1 MNNKVYIKFGVKIKN
16 FTQVMKGKGNSSIVM
31 DDGKGETI
39 TFDREFQVDNPI
51 FATPSYVVKTTLNH
65 QETPEGEVIY
75 GNCYFTG
82 EDPVY
87 SKFTG
92 KNYQR
97 LFRKSVLWDFG
108 DGYRVE
114 GFSGE
119 HYYSAPGKYKI
130 TCKLFDVDSKMFENV
145 YSVYVVVKEVIPTKI
160 EFSSDEKYNI
170 DEDNFVESIYC
181 SKLEKIAD
189 LDIFLT
195 NTSYL
200 ATPIA
205 IKRIDD
211 NVNNEKSY
219 IDLLG
224 ETLPPYPHLSKYYS
238 FFFKNENYFNKSTQ
252 YYETIFEPVDSYTPS
267 YEYVYGRFYLDENN
281 QIDFDGYIISEND
294 KEIKIHNPNLP
305 IMSEKNDD
313 YEYKIVK
320 LKAVSTIEELI
331 EKKEVYYYCGAISNI
346 EIYYK
351 NDFYNDRDPVNSFSV
366 FFDWEKINSKNYL
379 NTPGLGFNLEIKPNI
394 DVKIDWIY
402 NMNGIIDDLSL
413 AAGVDVY
420 VRKNLVNYYDFP
432 CFLIPYV
439 GYKFID
445 STGEE
450 KLDYYIPKD
459 IVIDKIEFFDIA
471 KEAYDVLFEHDKL
484 DAIKVTENISKDI
497 IEDETIVLKDN
508 KVTVSKTIISRFED
522 ENLLDNERKL
532 LENDFIKNLKYLA
545 YVSFRPK
552 NNINV
557 LTRVTSANK
566 TYYIE
571 NFVDKLTNLSNTKI
585 PHEKYVNVNV
595 NELIETYTPHPL
607 FDNKVN
613 LKSFLYN
620 VFANN
625 NCLSYILTKNEH
637 FFDDYINYD
646 TMYVKSLVELL
657 KMIGIEITEYEN
669 TTFDGVNEIR
679 DFARMLTMNHSRL
692 VGNLVIKDLDI
703 YINTLENKGE
713 NVADKLKPDDIICV
727 DYKTRKIKGVI
738 RDKIRYNIPEASYYD
753 YIAIREDYSK
763 DTYPVNIKA
772 ATDAVI
778 ALKRELGE
786 EVPDE
791 NGVIQFSINEYP
803 EDGSWNW
810 YLNLPIEYSGSADLK
825 NNILNRYYSF
835 FLIDPYKLKTHQFNF
850 VDESFLNGFIA
861 DFEIWSQKYGYTYDI
876 LNKIIIEKLNF
887 YDTSDLSNSEKAE
900 LEDINY
906 EIYNPEEDEVF
917 ITDNIISET
926 ENKLITEINKDNKIN
941 LITRETHDQ
950 NS

>member
-1 MNNKVYIKFGVKIKN
+1 MNNNKVYIKFGVKVKN
-16 FTQVMKGKGNSSIVM
+16 FTKVLSGKGSSSIVM

-51 FATPSYVVKTTLNH
+51 FATPSYVVKTTINH
-65 QETPEGEVIY
+65 QETPENEVTY

-114 GFSGE
+114 GFGGE
-119 HYYSAPGKYKI
+119 HSYSSPGKYKI

-145 YSVYVVVKEVIPTKI
+145 YCVYVVVKDIIPTKI
-160 EFSSDEKYNI
+160 EFKSDEKYNI
-170 DEDNFVESIYC
+170 NEDNFVESIYC

-189 LDIFLT
+189 LDVFLT
-195 NTSYL
+195 NKNYL
-200 ATPIA
+200 TTPLV

-219 IDLLG
+219 IDLLNDA
-224 ETLPPYPHLSKYYS
+224 LPPYPHLSRYYS
-238 FFFKNENYFNKSTQ
+238 FFLKNENYFNKSTQ
-252 YYETIFEPVDSYTPS
+252 YYETVFEPVESYTPA
-267 YEYVYGRFYLDENN
+267 YEYVYGRFYLNDSNE
-281 QIDFDGYIISEND
+281 IDFDGYIISETE

-305 IMSEKNDD
+305 IMSEKDDD

-320 LKAVSTIEELI
+320 LKAVSTVEELS
-331 EKKEVYYYCGAISNI
+331 EKKEVYYYCGAIGNI

-351 NDFYNDRDPVNSFSV
+351 NDFYNDADPINSFSI
-366 FFDWEKINSKNYL
+366 FFDWEKINPKNYL
-379 NTPGLGFNLEIKPNI
+379 NTPGLGFNLEIKPNV

-420 VRKNLVNYYDFP
+420 VRKNLINYYDFP
-432 CFLIPYV
+432 CFLMPYV

-459 IVIDKIEFFDIA
+459 IVIDKVEFFDIA
-471 KEAYDVLFEHDKL
+471 KETYDTLFEQDQL
-484 DAIKVTENISKDI
+484 DSIHISEGITKS
-497 IEDETIVLKDN
+497 ETIILRE
-508 KVTVSKTIISRFED
+508 TD
-522 ENLLDNERKL
+522 EKLSDSERKL
-532 LENDFIKNLKYLA
+532 LESNFIKSLKYLA
-545 YVSFRPK
+545 YVSIRLK

-571 NFVDKLTNLSNTKI
+571 NFVNKLTNLSNAEI
-585 PHEKYVNVNV
+585 PHEKYVDVNV

-607 FDNKVN
+607 FENKVN

-620 VFANN
+620 IFTNN
-625 NCLSYILTKNEH
+625 NCLSYILTKSEH

-657 KMIGIEITEYEN
+657 KMIGVEITEYEN

-679 DFARMLTMNHSRL
+679 DFARLLTMNHSRL
-692 VGNLVIKDLDI
+692 VGNYIIKDLDI
-703 YINTLENKGE
+703 YIKSLENKG
-713 NVADKLKPDDIICV
+713 NNIADRLYPLDIICV
-727 DYKTRKIKGVI
+727 DYNTRKIKGVI
-738 RDKIRYNIPEASYYD
+738 RDNKRYNIPEASYYD

-763 DTYPVNIKA
+763 DIYAVNIKA
-772 ATDAVI
+772 ATDSVI
-778 ALKRELGE
+778 ALKRELEE
-786 EVPDE
+786 EVPDKDGE
-791 NGVIQFSINEYP
+791 IQFSINEYP

-810 YLNLPIEYSGSADLK
+810 YLNLPIEYKGPVDLK

-835 FLIDPYKLKTHQFNF
+835 FLIDPNKIKTHQFNF
-850 VDESFLNGFIA
+850 VDENFLNGFIA

-876 LNKIIIEKLNF
+876 LNKIIIEKLN
-887 YDTSDLSNSEKAE
+887 YYNTDNLSDSEKAE
-900 LEDINY
+900 LEDENY
-906 EIYNPEEDEVF
+906 EIYNPEEDEIF